1 MYQQI
6 AIKKKGK
13 REHRYEQKREGN
25 ARTIGTERTE
35 TGQLDVWLQPAWP
48 KAVRD
53 GRERARD
60 GESRSRKGSSMRPN
74 ANKSF
79 LTLLFWDPGPHLFR
93 GELGGKRG
101 GGTPPGL
108 ARLQPALPHARS
120 FCALSRSHGP
130 SGSELAS
137 SSEVSGVQCCSTFAR
152 KWPPSP
158 LPASCRPPPAPVYFP
173 ASSQSSREVVPRS
186 PAALAAAG
194 RPQGS
199 VQRGCLLRCA
209 AWGLLLG
216 YTLSDDED
224 ASARLQDLGQ
234 VSVFVCMCVWAG
246 ELESG

>member
-1 MYQQI
+1 MYQHI

-13 REHRYEQKREGN
+13 TEHRYEQKREGN

-158 LPASCRPPPAPVYFP
+158 PARLLPSPAGACLFSGLVSILAGGRPSQPRRSGRRRPP
-173 ASSQSSREVVPRS
+173 
-186 PAALAAAG
+186 AG
-194 RPQGS
+194 KR
-199 VQRGCLLRCA
+199 
-209 AWGLLLG
+209 
-216 YTLSDDED
+216 
-224 ASARLQDLGQ
+224 SARLPPPVRCLGP
-234 VSVFVCMCVWAG
+234 SPRLYFVRR
-246 ELESG
+246 